1 MPILGKLAI
10 AAALEFCAWG
20 VAGRDLEP
28 RAYVITPLNSNAI
41 TLTYSYYTGGLQ
53 FDGAVPITGATAQL
67 KCSGLDLSLFAEF
80 SWALSKTTTA
90 RTTTTAETIRTF
102 LWLGSIPGLA
112 GRNEDRK

>member
-10 AAALEFCAWG
+10 AAALEFCALG
-20 VAGRDLEP
+20 VAGQDLAP

-67 KCSGLDLSLFAEF
+67 SVPVF
-80 SWALSKTTTA
+80 TYY
-90 RTTTTAETIRTF
+90 
-102 LWLGSIPGLA
+102 
-112 GRNEDRK
+112 

>member
-20 VAGRDLEP
+20 VARRDLAP

-53 FDGAVPITGATAQL
+53 CDGALIWSPYSLYSGFRFRFQDSLQDQLAVRIPNRRGDRCLMRIQPNILGVIHEGAP
-67 KCSGLDLSLFAEF
+67 C
-80 SWALSKTTTA
+80 
-90 RTTTTAETIRTF
+90 R
-102 LWLGSIPGLA
+102 
-112 GRNEDRK
+112 